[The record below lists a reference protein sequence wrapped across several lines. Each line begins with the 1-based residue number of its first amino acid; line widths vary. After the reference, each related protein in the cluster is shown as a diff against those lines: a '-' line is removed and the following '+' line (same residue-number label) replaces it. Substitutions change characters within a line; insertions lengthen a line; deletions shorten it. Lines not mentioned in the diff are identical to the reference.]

1 MVLTD
6 RNILKNWLIFI
17 CIGAFAI
24 ILLTACQRGSSGDI
38 PEIEVDLSVA
48 PDPPA
53 VGPAN
58 VTLTLSNANNQPIS
72 GAKIEL
78 EGNMSHAGMTPVF
91 SQATEVEPGKYQAPL
106 EFTMGGDW
114 YILVKATLPDGRQME
129 RQINLPGVKTP

>member
-1 MVLTD
+1 MVLIGY
-6 RNILKNWLIFI
+6 NPLKNWLIFI

-24 ILLTACQRGSSGDI
+24 ALLTACQRGSSGDI
-38 PEIEVDLSVA
+38 SEIAVDLAVA

-53 VGPAN
+53 VGQAT
-58 VTLTLSNANNQPIS
+58 VTLTLSNASNQPIS

-91 SQATEVEPGKYQAPL
+91 SQAAEVEPGKYQAPL